1 MEWGFTLCQQKK
13 GNPLS
18 LAEGVAGATAL
29 TMANSM
35 FE

>member
-1 MEWGFTLCQQKK
+1 VGLHSLPAKK